1 MISTDVLRNFK
12 KYLTK
17 YEQKEIKDYKQ
28 VWYIGKQAKKI
39 DSSQTRQSNSGY
51 DTKEG
56 IYRALINDHLGYRYQ
71 ILEVLGQGFSGQI
84 LKCMDHKPMHLVAIK
99 VIRNKDI
106 VHDLAMP
113 EKDILKAL
121 QQFDKDN
128 SANTVHM
135 KEKFYFRSHLCII
148 FDLFLTDQH
157 GLNHTNE
164 SEFTEEELKKYTMDM
179 LKCLQLL
186 KEKIVHGD
194 LNLKMSPMKGKRTV
208 LNPKTNAKNRVRPF
222 KPTVLLSIAQCSQK
236 TQTDL
241 SHKQQSALPGGKQ
254 KCPLGPSSHSPTV
267 MKPIVTCLQ
276 TTQSVSGTSSAIK
289 PAMSPEYVLEHF
301 KEYLTKY
308 EQKEIKDYTQVW
320 YIGKQA
326 KKIDASQIR
335 PSNSGY
341 DTKEGIYSAI
351 INDHLAYRYQILEV
365 LGQGYSGQILKCMD
379 HKTNQL
385 VAIKVIR
392 NKDIIYQT
400 VLPEVKILEALREFD
415 KDNSANIVHMKEK
428 FYFRSHLCI
437 IFDLFL
443 KDLHA
448 LCHTNKVKV
457 TEEEQKKYTMEI
469 LKCLQLLKET
479 KIVHG
484 DLKPENVLIYKKD
497 DEMHTA
503 VTDFGGSYFMNE
515 DDRPRLFTKEYMSP
529 ELLLGKKCGPATD
542 MWSLGCTIAELH
554 CGFRLFHGCD
564 LPYVFNRIMEVL
576 GVPPPELLRAAPK
589 RKFFFDSNGIP
600 YMRHCRTTLETKL
613 NSIDVHFINFIERC
627 LEYDPKKR
635 MTPKQASQHPWIHDK
650 LKCATR
656 AGKTISNASV
666 SSSNTSALLKRK
678 KISPPQP
685 QKALLLSYSHP
696 SCVKPAP

>member
-1 MISTDVLRNFK
+1 
-12 KYLTK
+12 
-17 YEQKEIKDYKQ
+17 
-28 VWYIGKQAKKI
+28 
-39 DSSQTRQSNSGY
+39 
-51 DTKEG
+51 
-56 IYRALINDHLGYRYQ
+56 
-71 ILEVLGQGFSGQI
+71 
-84 LKCMDHKPMHLVAIK
+84 MDHKPMHLVAIK
-99 VIRNKDI
+99 VITNKDI

-128 SANTVHM
+128 SANNVHM

-157 GLNHTNE
+157 GSNHTNE
-164 SEFTEEELKKYTMDM
+164 SEFTVEELKKYTMDM
-179 LKCLQLL
+179 LECLQLL
-186 KEKIVHGD
+186 KEKIVHSD
-194 LNLKMSPMKGKRTV
+194 LNSKMSPRKDKRSV
-208 LNPKTNAKNRVRPF
+208 LSPKTNAKNRVC
-222 KPTVLLSIAQCSQK
+222 PTVLISIAKGSQE
-236 TQTDL
+236 TQIDL
-241 SHKQQSALPGGKQ
+241 SHKQPSALPGGKE
-254 KCPLGPSSHSPTV
+254 KSPLGPSSQLPTV
-267 MKPIVTCLQ
+267 MKPTVTRLQ
-276 TTQSVSGTSSAIK
+276 TTQSVSETSSAIK
-289 PAMSPEYVLEHF
+289 PAMSPEYVLENF
-301 KEYLTKY
+301 KKYLTNY
-308 EQKEIKDYTQVW
+308 EQKEIKDYKQVW

-326 KKIDASQIR
+326 KKIDASKIR

-341 DTKEGIYSAI
+341 DTKDGIYSAI
-351 INDHLAYRYQILEV
+351 VNDHLAYCYQILEV
-365 LGQGYSGQILKCMD
+365 VGQGYSGQILKCMD

-400 VLPEVKILEALREFD
+400 VLPEVKILEALRESD

-437 IFDLFL
+437 ILDLFL
-443 KDLHA
+443 KDLHE

-469 LKCLQLLKET
+469 LKCLQLLRET

-484 DLKPENVLIYKKD
+484 DLKPENLLIYKKD
-497 DEMHTA
+497 DEMHIA
-503 VTDFGGSYFMNE
+503 VTDFGGSYFMTE

-529 ELLLGKKCGPATD
+529 ELLLGKKCGPPTD

-576 GVPPPELLRAAPK
+576 GVPPPELLREAPK
-589 RKFFFDSNGIP
+589 RKFFFDSDGIP
-600 YMRHCRTTLETKL
+600 YIRQCRTNLETKL
-613 NSIDVHFINFIERC
+613 NSIDVHFINFIYRC

-635 MTPKQASQHPWIHDK
+635 MTPKQALQHPWIHDK

-666 SSSNTSALLKRK
+666 ASSNNTSELLKRRK
-678 KISPPQP
+678 M
-685 QKALLLSYSHP
+685 P
-696 SCVKPAP
+696 SSLPKRL